1 MRVKDLIYDYKIG
14 ALEPIKQQCA
24 QFFEESAGLP
34 MVKSLPQIYEDFKKV
49 KVRKRKH
56 TNTFSNMFNGAFKNE
71 INNLRE
77 RSIFA
82 NGLAAIEHNIMES
95 TEPFYIFP
103 IDGYKFLYSKEVE
116 DSNKNYKQVFES
128 ILDQLGEQSGK
139 DVVTDLLRFTYI
151 SENLVAGIESG
162 AEIILYGV
170 PYYYAVR
177 ESCIDNYDELLT
189 VLT

>member
-14 ALEPIKQQCA
+14 ALEPIKQQCT

-34 MVKSLPQIYEDFKKV
+34 MVKSLPQIYEDFQKV
-49 KVRKRKH
+49 KVRKRKR
-56 TNTFSNMFNGAFKNE
+56 TNTFSSMFNGAFKNE

-82 NGLAAIEHNIMES
+82 NGLAALEHNIMES
-95 TEPFYIFP
+95 AEPFYIFP

-151 SENLVAGIESG
+151 SENLAAGIESG